1 MRFEGTP
8 LRVQGRNWMVFSG
21 GHQRRSLLPPI
32 LRNGNLRKHPNVLAG
47 LGWSEQTFAMKSKA
61 SAGFMNV
68 DLDILSRARLG
79 AIEAAVSRTAYAL
92 YSGSIRKGIFLLRL
106 ECNSD
111 PTDADTATIKLCAA
125 IEALGSN
132 ERRLWD
138 RALKRT
144 FDVGY
149 EIMPGCRAVH
159 VSLRPET
166 LQRVTA
172 LGATVAF
179 TCYLSDDSR
188 PGVPMNSSQPIHS
201 MPSPPSSATGSGH

>member
-1 MRFEGTP
+1 M
-8 LRVQGRNWMVFSG
+8 QWRNWLVFSG

-32 LRNGNLRKHPNVLAG
+32 LRNETLRKNPNVLAG

-61 SAGFMNV
+61 PPGFINV
-68 DLDILSRARLG
+68 DLDIVSRAKLG
-79 AIEAAVSRTAYAL
+79 AIEASLSQTAYSL
-92 YSGSIRKGIFLLRL
+92 YSGPVRKGIFLLRL

-111 PTDADTATIKLCAA
+111 PKDADTATSKLCAA
-125 IEALGSN
+125 IEALGGN
-132 ERRLWD
+132 ERRLWE

-149 EIMPGCRAVH
+149 EIIPGCSAVH

-166 LQRVTA
+166 LKRVTA

-179 TCYLSDDSR
+179 TCYPGDGSH
-188 PGVPMNSSQPIHS
+188 PGVPINGRQPIHS
-201 MPSPPSSATGSGH
+201 MLHPPSSATGSGH

>member
-1 MRFEGTP
+1 
-8 LRVQGRNWMVFSG
+8 MVFSG

-61 SAGFMNV
+61 PPGFINV
-68 DLDILSRARLG
+68 DLDIVSRAKLG
-79 AIEAAVSRTAYAL
+79 AIEASLSQTAYSL
-92 YSGSIRKGIFLLRL
+92 YSGPVRKGIFLLRL

-111 PTDADTATIKLCAA
+111 PKDADTATIKLCTA

-149 EIMPGCRAVH
+149 EIIPGFRAVQ

-179 TCYLSDDSR
+179 TCYRGDDSR
-188 PGVPMNSSQPIHS
+188 PGVPMNSSQPIRS
-201 MPSPPSSATGSGH
+201 MSRPPSSATGSGH

>member
-1 MRFEGTP
+1 M
-8 LRVQGRNWMVFSG
+8 QGRNWMVFSG

-32 LRNGNLRKHPNVLAG
+32 LRNGTLRKYPNVLAG

-61 SAGFMNV
+61 PPGFINV
-68 DLDILSRARLG
+68 DLDIVSRAKLG
-79 AIEAAVSRTAYAL
+79 AIEASLSQTAYSL
-92 YSGSIRKGIFLLRL
+92 YSGPVRKGIFLLRL

-111 PTDADTATIKLCAA
+111 PKDADTATIKLCEA
-125 IEALGSN
+125 IEALGGN
-132 ERRLWD
+132 ERRLWE

-149 EIMPGCRAVH
+149 EIIPGCSAVH

-166 LQRVTA
+166 LKRVTA

-179 TCYLSDDSR
+179 TCYL
-188 PGVPMNSSQPIHS
+188 GVGSHPSVPINGRQPIYS
-201 MPSPPSSATGSGH
+201 MPHPPSSVTGSGH

>member
-1 MRFEGTP
+1 M
-8 LRVQGRNWMVFSG
+8 
-21 GHQRRSLLPPI
+21 
-32 LRNGNLRKHPNVLAG
+32 RKHPNVLAG

-61 SAGFMNV
+61 PPGFINV
-68 DLDILSRARLG
+68 DLDIVSRAKLG
-79 AIEAAVSRTAYAL
+79 AIEASLSQTAYSL
-92 YSGSIRKGIFLLRL
+92 YSGPVRKGIFLLRL

-111 PTDADTATIKLCAA
+111 PKDADTATIKLCTA

-149 EIMPGCRAVH
+149 EIIPGCRAVH

-179 TCYLSDDSR
+179 TCYLGDDSR

-201 MPSPPSSATGSGH
+201 MSRPPSSATGSGH

>member
-1 MRFEGTP
+1 M
-8 LRVQGRNWMVFSG
+8 QGRNWLVFSG

-32 LRNGNLRKHPNVLAG
+32 LRNGTLRKYPNVLAG

-61 SAGFMNV
+61 PPGFINV
-68 DLDILSRARLG
+68 DLDIVSRAKLG
-79 AIEAAVSRTAYAL
+79 AIEASLSQTAYSL
-92 YSGSIRKGIFLLRL
+92 YSGPVRKGIFLLRL

-111 PTDADTATIKLCAA
+111 PKDADTATIKLCAA
-125 IEALGSN
+125 IEALGGN
-132 ERRLWD
+132 ERRLWE

-149 EIMPGCRAVH
+149 EIIPGCSAIH

-166 LQRVTA
+166 LKRVTA

-179 TCYLSDDSR
+179 TCYLGDGSH
-188 PGVPMNSSQPIHS
+188 PGVPINGRQLIDS
-201 MPSPPSSATGSGH
+201 MPHPPSSVTGSGH

>member
-1 MRFEGTP
+1 M
-8 LRVQGRNWMVFSG
+8 QGRNWMVFSG

-61 SAGFMNV
+61 PPRFINV
-68 DLDILSRARLG
+68 DLDIVSRAKLG
-79 AIEAAVSRTAYAL
+79 AIKASLSQTAYSL
-92 YSGSIRKGIFLLRL
+92 YSGPVRKGIFLLRL

-111 PTDADTATIKLCAA
+111 PKDADTATIKLCTA

-149 EIMPGCRAVH
+149 EIIPGCRAVQ
-159 VSLRPET
+159 VSLRTET
-166 LQRVTA
+166 LQRATA
-172 LGATVAF
+172 LGATVSF
-179 TCYLSDDSR
+179 TCYLGDDSR
-188 PGVPMNSSQPIHS
+188 PGVPMNSNQPIHS
-201 MPSPPSSATGSGH
+201 MSRPPSSATGSGH

>member
-1 MRFEGTP
+1 
-8 LRVQGRNWMVFSG
+8 
-21 GHQRRSLLPPI
+21 
-32 LRNGNLRKHPNVLAG
+32 
-47 LGWSEQTFAMKSKA
+47 MKSKA

-79 AIEAAVSRTAYAL
+79 AIEAAVSRTAHAL
-92 YSGSIRKGIFLLRL
+92 YSGLIRKGIFLLRL

-111 PTDADTATIKLCAA
+111 PTDTDTAIIKLCTA
-125 IEALGSN
+125 IETLGSN

-179 TCYLSDDSR
+179 TCYLGDDSR

-201 MPSPPSSATGSGH
+201 MPSSPSSATGSGH